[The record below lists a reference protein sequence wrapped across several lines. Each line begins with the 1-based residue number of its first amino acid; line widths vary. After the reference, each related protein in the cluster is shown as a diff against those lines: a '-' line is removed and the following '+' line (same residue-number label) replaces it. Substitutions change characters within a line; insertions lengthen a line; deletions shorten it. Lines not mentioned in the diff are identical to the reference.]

1 MAFTFLPLPQRPPRL
16 EAHEPICAAHGV
28 ELVVVQQVKGRGSL
42 IVRILIDRV
51 RPASAPRPGSG
62 VSVDDCKAVS
72 RDVSTALDL
81 HDELFPEAGYH
92 LEVSSPGLDRP
103 LVRRRDYDRFAGSEI
118 KVKTF
123 RPIEKRRSFTGTL
136 VAFEGEGDAEG
147 EVLVRIGE
155 TTHRIPFEAIAKA
168 NLVPQL

>member
-1 MAFTFLPLPQRPPRL
+1 MPSPTSIQGRL
-16 EAHEPICAAHGV
+16 EALIEPICAAHGV
-28 ELVVVQQVKGRGSL
+28 ELVTVQQVKGRGSL
-42 IVRILIDRV
+42 IVRILIDRD
-51 RPASAPRPGSG
+51 RPESDPRPGSG

-81 HDELFPEAGYH
+81 HDDLFPETGYH

-103 LVRRRDYDRFAGSEI
+103 LVRRKDFDRFAGSEI

-136 VAFEGEGDAEG
+136 VAFSGESDADA
-147 EVLVRIGE
+147 EVLVRIGD
-155 TTHRIPFEAIAKA
+155 TTYRIPFEAIAKA